1 MTSITLG
8 AVPPRHSGMAAS
20 ATNTSRELG
29 AVFGVAV
36 LGALVNAHLSG
47 DLTSRLQR
55 LHIPS
60 NFISIVINAIEN
72 GTVPGGV
79 TGGSSIED
87 RVIEAAYGAFR
98 SGLEIA
104 LITSGILMLIAAMI
118 AAVTL
123 NPHRLQ
129 ETQERDF

>member
-1 MTSITLG
+1 M
-8 AVPPRHSGMAAS
+8 PRYRGGGSP
-20 ATNTSRELG
+20 SRPRSPG
-29 AVFGVAV
+29 SSQFDCRSPVGVAV

-60 NFISIVINAIEN
+60 NFISIVINAIEH
-72 GTVPGGV
+72 GTVPGGI

-87 RVIEAAYGAFR
+87 RVIAATYGAFR

-104 LITSGILMLIAAMI
+104 LITSGTLMLVAAMI

-129 ETQERDF
+129 ETQARDF

>member
-1 MTSITLG
+1 
-8 AVPPRHSGMAAS
+8 MAAS

-36 LGALVNAHLSG
+36 LGALVNAHLSV
-47 DLTSRLQR
+47 DLTGRLQR
-55 LHIPS
+55 LGVPS

-79 TGGSSIED
+79 SGGGTIED

-98 SGLEIA
+98 SGLEVA
-104 LITSGILMLIAAMI
+104 LVTSGILMFLAALI

-123 NPHRLQ
+123 SPQRLQ
-129 ETQERDF
+129 ESPAS